1 MRSVHSRLPALIRV
15 MSDIPRPDNEVL
27 LEILDHHFLAED
39 LRTEL
44 FSEYTLVLMKIDQ
57 QWNGLE

>member
-1 MRSVHSRLPALIRV
+1 

-27 LEILDHHFLAED
+27 AEILDHHFLAED